1 MDRKA
6 SRNFSSKL
14 TVKDI
19 NKGFRYLNKSSNS
32 KNLIISQGTII
43 ERPLAALNQVKLNK
57 SNQFDVI
64 DLIRAKPFPR
74 ELKNILSKYKSI
86 ITIDEQTSTG
96 SLESLIKE
104 NILKNINILPMSL
117 PDQFIFENMGRDNL
131 LDKYGLSKD
140 KIKKNIY
147 KIIK

>member
-43 ERPLAALNQVKLNK
+43 ERPLVALNQVKLNK

-64 DLIRAKPFPR
+64 DLIH
-74 ELKNILSKYKSI
+74 
-86 ITIDEQTSTG
+86 
-96 SLESLIKE
+96 
-104 NILKNINILPMSL
+104 
-117 PDQFIFENMGRDNL
+117 
-131 LDKYGLSKD
+131 
-140 KIKKNIY
+140 
-147 KIIK
+147 